1 MANELT
7 PSDIRRDM
15 AKDRSGNTGNGN
27 SRRGKPSRERF
38 NLRDERSVPEEVL
51 RKEINRGKREVAEE
65 VGNVSFSNN
74 ETAARALKYFTYISV
89 SLQSEGKNSPRSV
102 SHARRYSYEN
112 QQHKFWRDRMV
123 RALNQL

>member
-7 PSDIRRDM
+7 PSDIRKDM

-27 SRRGKPSRERF
+27 SRRGKPSRERL

-65 VGNVSFSNN
+65 VGRVSFSEN
-74 ETAARALKYFTYISV
+74 EAASRALKYFTYISV
-89 SLQSEGKNSPRSV
+89 SLQSEGKEPPNSV

-112 QQHKFWRDRMV
+112 QQHEFWRDRLV
-123 RALNQL
+123 RALREI